1 VNDKPKKQRSLVAS
15 IVKKGSDKTVTV
27 KIERQLRHPVY
38 DKYITRSSKLRVHD
52 EANEGQVGDLV
63 KIVACPRKSKTK
75 AWRIVEVLQRA
86 AGEVSGDADAVQAEV
101 GT

>member
-1 VNDKPKKQRSLVAS
+1 MNDKAKKQRSLVAS
-15 IVKKGSDKTVTV
+15 IVKKSSDKTVTV